1 MNIIPIIASDQ
12 DLCASI
18 TEILKTGIP
27 TPLET
32 VCIADI
38 REAVDFLNVEMPDLL
53 FIDFSDKAFEAQRLL
68 ENILADPWLLHG
80 GIIAICDSADDV
92 RHLEEIRGAN
102 FIAFL
107 AREDVQTNLP
117 KVIAIVGG
125 NSRILF
131 QRELGIDLVERISGS
146 YKMNN
151 DPLEASC
158 YANLICNFLFNAN
171 RIDAEQKFKLNFALY
186 EMLINAIEHGNCG
199 INYEEK
205 TGWLEEHGSLADLI
219 HRKNADPAVAAKK
232 VMFEYTLNPTS
243 ARFSIADEGKG
254 FNWRAAKDPTLT
266 ENLMELHG
274 RGISMT
280 RHFTRKL
287 EYNESGNEVRFE
299 IEYRADDAHLTP
311 ALLADMKSRELAP
324 GDIVFKEGD
333 SGDFL
338 YYIVKGRYDVIA
350 GGRIVSTLSP
360 DDIFMGEMSFL
371 LNNRRSAT
379 ICAQTAGR
387 LIEVSKKEFVNA
399 IRKKPHY
406 ALFLSRLLAQRIERS
421 NRK

>member
-1 MNIIPIIASDQ
+1 MNSIPIVASDR
-12 DLCASI
+12 DLCAAV
-18 TEILKTGIP
+18 TTMLKTGFP
-27 TPLET
+27 ASLET
-32 VCIADI
+32 VCISDV

-53 FIDFSDKAFEAQRLL
+53 FIDFSDKAFEAQTLL

-80 GIIAICDSADDV
+80 GIIALCDGADDV
-92 RHLEEIRGAN
+92 RRLEEVRGAN
-102 FIAFL
+102 FIAIL
-107 AREDVQTNLP
+107 AREDVETNLP

-125 NSRILF
+125 NHRILF
-131 QRELGIDLVERISGS
+131 QRELGIDLVEHISGS
-146 YKMNN
+146 YKINN

-158 YANLICNFLFNAN
+158 YANLVCNFLFNAN

-199 INYEEK
+199 IDYEEK
-205 TGWLEEHGSLADLI
+205 THWLDVHGSITDLI
-219 HRKNADPAVAAKK
+219 RQKNADPAVGAKK
-232 VMFEYTLNPTS
+232 VTFEYTLDPTS
-243 ARFSIADEGKG
+243 ARFSIADEGAG
-254 FNWRAAKDPTLT
+254 FDWRAGKDPTLA
-266 ENLMELHG
+266 ENIMELHG

-287 EYNESGNEVRFE
+287 EYNEPGNEVRFE
-299 IEYRADDAHLTP
+299 IEYQADTTLTP
-311 ALLADMKSRELAP
+311 ALLANMANRELAP

-338 YYIVKGRYDVIA
+338 YYIVKGRYDVIV
-350 GGRIVSTLSP
+350 GGRAVSSLTP

-379 ICAQTAGR
+379 VRAQTAGR
-387 LIEVSKKEFVNA
+387 LIEVSKREFVNA
-399 IRKKPHY
+399 IRRKPHY